1 MQRPPQ
7 KIYGFGLLFPVKV
20 SHLIHTMLLSMYMEM
35 VNSQTVGEIA
45 LAMYA
50 PPFVYPLRG
59 GTDWK
64 QSEESR
70 RKTLGV
76 SFRSQLK

>member
-1 MQRPPQ
+1 
-7 KIYGFGLLFPVKV
+7 
-20 SHLIHTMLLSMYMEM
+20 M

-59 GTDWK
+59 ELIGNN
-64 QSEESR
+64 
-70 RKTLGV
+70 RKKVGGKLWG
-76 SFRSQLK
+76 FPFEAN